1 MIRLELFKKI
11 LFVTIDKF
19 SPRQSPVTDFKVRRK
34 QTRPQCANNTL
45 EAFDYITYTN
55 IIQKP
60 EIHYNTNA

>member
-1 MIRLELFKKI
+1 M
-11 LFVTIDKF
+11 TIDKF

-34 QTRPQCANNTL
+34 QTRPQSANNTL